1 MAETACKC
9 CTVKV
14 KRQSQLLDP
23 DVPGTSD
30 ERQNQL
36 LDPDVPGPQGRVT
49 KERLAERVDRKG
61 AHALG
66 HSAVADVIKVVEI

>member
-1 MAETACKC
+1 MVGRDCLE
-9 CTVKV
+9 VLHGEGQ
-14 KRQSQLLDP
+14 RR
-23 DVPGTSD
+23 TSD
-30 ERQNQL
+30 ERQSQR

-66 HSAVADVIKVVEI
+66 HSAVADVIRQVVEI